1 MERIKVE
8 SVSYSYQN
16 KYQTVEAVKEVTCT
30 FETGKMYV
38 ITGESGSGKSTFL
51 SLLAGLDIP
60 KNGTITVDGE
70 DLSRIDRD
78 AYRREKVA
86 VIYQAFHLFP
96 LLTALENVMYPL
108 EIQGVARK
116 EARERAEEYL
126 KEVGIDEKK
135 FGKYPRMM
143 SGGEQQR
150 TAVARAMASG
160 GRILLA
166 DEPTGALDSKS
177 SRDLLE
183 RLKMVND
190 EGKATI
196 LMVTHDAL
204 SASYAK
210 DVYILSDGMVK
221 CRLTRGDSRKEF
233 YDRIIDMQVSMG
245 SDFS

>member
-1 MERIKVE
+1 MERIKAE

-16 KYQTVEAVKEVTCT
+16 KYQTVEAVKDVTCT

-116 EARERAEEYL
+116 EARERAKEYL
-126 KEVGIDEKK
+126 REVGIDEKK

-166 DEPTGALDSKS
+166 DEPTGNLDTENEEKIVE
-177 SRDLLE
+177 LLISLAHD
-183 RLKMVND
+183 RGFTVV
-190 EGKATI
+190 
-196 LMVTHDAL
+196 MVTHNRQIADRADVRL
-204 SASYAK
+204 VMK
-210 DVYILSDGMVK
+210 DG
-221 CRLTRGDSRKEF
+221 R
-233 YDRIIDMQVSMG
+233 MQVLSERG
-245 SDFS
+245 VSITGLAGQ

>member
-16 KYQTVEAVKEVTCT
+16 KYQTVEAVKDVTCT

-60 KNGTITVDGE
+60 MSGTIIVDGE

-116 EARERAEEYL
+116 EARERAKEYL
-126 KEVGIDEKK
+126 REVGIDEKK

-160 GRILLA
+160 GRIILA
-166 DEPTGALDSKS
+166 DEPTGNLDTENEEKIVELLISLAHD
-177 SRDLLE
+177 RDFT
-183 RLKMVND
+183 V
-190 EGKATI
+190 I
-196 LMVTHDAL
+196 MVTHNRQIADRADVRL
-204 SASYAK
+204 VMK
-210 DVYILSDGMVK
+210 DGRMK
-221 CRLTRGDSRKEF
+221 
-233 YDRIIDMQVSMG
+233 VSSEHAVSITG
-245 SDFS
+245 LAGQ

>member
-16 KYQTVEAVKEVTCT
+16 KYQTVEAVKDVTCT

-60 KNGTITVDGE
+60 KSGTITVDGE
-70 DLSRIDRD
+70 DLSRMDRD

-116 EARERAEEYL
+116 EARVRAAEYL

-160 GRILLA
+160 GRIILA
-166 DEPTGALDSKS
+166 DEPTGNLDTENEEKIVE
-177 SRDLLE
+177 LLIS
-183 RLKMVND
+183 LAHDWGFTVV
-190 EGKATI
+190 
-196 LMVTHDAL
+196 MVTHNRQIADRADVRL
-204 SASYAK
+204 VMK
-210 DVYILSDGMVK
+210 DG
-221 CRLTRGDSRKEF
+221 R
-233 YDRIIDMQVSMG
+233 MQVSSERG
-245 SDFS
+245 VSITGLAGQ

>member
-38 ITGESGSGKSTFL
+38 ITGESGGGKSTFL

-135 FGKYPRMM
+135 FGKYPRML
-143 SGGEQQR
+143 SDGEQQR

-166 DEPTGALDSKS
+166 DEPTGNLDTENEEKIVELLISLAHD
-177 SRDLLE
+177 RDFT
-183 RLKMVND
+183 V
-190 EGKATI
+190 I
-196 LMVTHDAL
+196 MVTHNRQIAERADVRL
-204 SASYAK
+204 VMK
-210 DVYILSDGMVK
+210 DG
-221 CRLTRGDSRKEF
+221 R
-233 YDRIIDMQVSMG
+233 MQVLSERDVSITG
-245 SDFS
+245 LAGQ

>member
-1 MERIKVE
+1 MERIKAE

-16 KYQTVEAVKEVTCT
+16 KYQTVEAVKDVTCT

-51 SLLAGLDIP
+51 SLLAGLDITMS
-60 KNGTITVDGE
+60 GTIIVDGE

-116 EARERAEEYL
+116 EARERAKEYL
-126 KEVGIDEKK
+126 REVGIDEKK

-160 GRILLA
+160 GRIILA
-166 DEPTGALDSKS
+166 DEPTGNLDTENEEKIVELLISLAHD
-177 SRDLLE
+177 RDFT
-183 RLKMVND
+183 V
-190 EGKATI
+190 I
-196 LMVTHDAL
+196 MVTHNRQIADRADVRL
-204 SASYAK
+204 VMK
-210 DVYILSDGMVK
+210 DG
-221 CRLTRGDSRKEF
+221 R
-233 YDRIIDMQVSMG
+233 MQVLSEHAVSITG
-245 SDFS
+245 LAGQ

>member
-116 EARERAEEYL
+116 EARERAEVYL

-166 DEPTGALDSKS
+166 DEPTGNLDTENEEKIVELLISLAHD
-177 SRDLLE
+177 RDFT
-183 RLKMVND
+183 V
-190 EGKATI
+190 I
-196 LMVTHDAL
+196 MVTHNRQIAERADVRL
-204 SASYAK
+204 VMK
-210 DVYILSDGMVK
+210 DG
-221 CRLTRGDSRKEF
+221 R
-233 YDRIIDMQVSMG
+233 MQVLSERDVSITG
-245 SDFS
+245 LAGQ

>member
-1 MERIKVE
+1 MERIKAE

-16 KYQTVEAVKEVTCT
+16 KYQTVEAVKDVTCT

-60 KNGTITVDGE
+60 KNGTVTVDGE

-166 DEPTGALDSKS
+166 DEPTGNLDTENEEKIVELLISLAHD
-177 SRDLLE
+177 RDFT
-183 RLKMVND
+183 V
-190 EGKATI
+190 I
-196 LMVTHDAL
+196 MVTHNRQIAERADVRL
-204 SASYAK
+204 VMK
-210 DVYILSDGMVK
+210 DG
-221 CRLTRGDSRKEF
+221 R
-233 YDRIIDMQVSMG
+233 MQVLSERDVSITG
-245 SDFS
+245 LAGQ

>member
-16 KYQTVEAVKEVTCT
+16 KYQTVEAVKDVTCT

-60 KNGTITVDGE
+60 MSGTIIVDGE

-116 EARERAEEYL
+116 EARERAKEYL
-126 KEVGIDEKK
+126 REVGIDEKK

-160 GRILLA
+160 GRIILA
-166 DEPTGALDSKS
+166 DEPTGNLDTENEEKIVELLISLAHD
-177 SRDLLE
+177 RDFT
-183 RLKMVND
+183 V
-190 EGKATI
+190 I
-196 LMVTHDAL
+196 MVTHNRQIADRADVRL
-204 SASYAK
+204 VMK
-210 DVYILSDGMVK
+210 DGRMN
-221 CRLTRGDSRKEF
+221 
-233 YDRIIDMQVSMG
+233 VSSEHAVSITG
-245 SDFS
+245 LAGQ

>member
-160 GRILLA
+160 GRIILA
-166 DEPTGALDSKS
+166 DEPTGNLDTENEEKIVE
-177 SRDLLE
+177 LLISLAHD
-183 RLKMVND
+183 RGFTVV
-190 EGKATI
+190 
-196 LMVTHDAL
+196 MVTHNRQIADRADVRL
-204 SASYAK
+204 VMK
-210 DVYILSDGMVK
+210 DG
-221 CRLTRGDSRKEF
+221 R
-233 YDRIIDMQVSMG
+233 MQVLSERG
-245 SDFS
+245 VSITGLAGQ

>member
-116 EARERAEEYL
+116 EARERAKEYL
-126 KEVGIDEKK
+126 REVGIDEKK

-160 GRILLA
+160 GRIILA
-166 DEPTGALDSKS
+166 DEPTGNLDTENEEKIVE
-177 SRDLLE
+177 LLISLAHD
-183 RLKMVND
+183 RGFTVV
-190 EGKATI
+190 
-196 LMVTHDAL
+196 MVTHNRQIADRADVRL
-204 SASYAK
+204 VMK
-210 DVYILSDGMVK
+210 DG
-221 CRLTRGDSRKEF
+221 R
-233 YDRIIDMQVSMG
+233 MQVLSERG
-245 SDFS
+245 VSITGLAGQ

>member
-116 EARERAEEYL
+116 EARERAKEYL
-126 KEVGIDEKK
+126 REVGIDEKK

-160 GRILLA
+160 GRIILA
-166 DEPTGALDSKS
+166 DEPTGNLDTENEEKIVE
-177 SRDLLE
+177 LLISLAHD
-183 RLKMVND
+183 RGFTVV
-190 EGKATI
+190 
-196 LMVTHDAL
+196 MVTHNRQIADRADVRL
-204 SASYAK
+204 VMK
-210 DVYILSDGMVK
+210 DG
-221 CRLTRGDSRKEF
+221 R
-233 YDRIIDMQVSMG
+233 MQVLSERDVSITG
-245 SDFS
+245 LAGQ

>member
-60 KNGTITVDGE
+60 KNGTITADGE

-166 DEPTGALDSKS
+166 DEPTGNLDTENEEKIVELLISLAHD
-177 SRDLLE
+177 RDFT
-183 RLKMVND
+183 V
-190 EGKATI
+190 I
-196 LMVTHDAL
+196 MVTHNRQIAERADVRL
-204 SASYAK
+204 VMK
-210 DVYILSDGMVK
+210 DG
-221 CRLTRGDSRKEF
+221 R
-233 YDRIIDMQVSMG
+233 MQVLSERDVSITG
-245 SDFS
+245 LAGQ

>member
-1 MERIKVE
+1 MEQIKVE

-51 SLLAGLDIP
+51 SLLAGLDIS

-135 FGKYPRMM
+135 FEKYPRMM

-166 DEPTGALDSKS
+166 DEPTGNLDTENEEKIVELLISLAHD
-177 SRDLLE
+177 RDFT
-183 RLKMVND
+183 V
-190 EGKATI
+190 I
-196 LMVTHDAL
+196 MVTHNRQIADRADVRL
-204 SASYAK
+204 VMK
-210 DVYILSDGMVK
+210 DGRMK
-221 CRLTRGDSRKEF
+221 
-233 YDRIIDMQVSMG
+233 VSSEHAVSITG
-245 SDFS
+245 LAGQ

>member
-108 EIQGVARK
+108 EIQGMARK
-116 EARERAEEYL
+116 EARERAKEYL

-166 DEPTGALDSKS
+166 DEPTGNLDTENEEKIVELLISLAHD
-177 SRDLLE
+177 RDFT
-183 RLKMVND
+183 V
-190 EGKATI
+190 I
-196 LMVTHDAL
+196 MVTHNRQIAERADVRL
-204 SASYAK
+204 VMK
-210 DVYILSDGMVK
+210 DG
-221 CRLTRGDSRKEF
+221 R
-233 YDRIIDMQVSMG
+233 MQVLSERDVSITG
-245 SDFS
+245 LAGQ

>member
-1 MERIKVE
+1 MERIKAE

-16 KYQTVEAVKEVTCT
+16 KYQTVEAVKDVTCT

-116 EARERAEEYL
+116 EARERAKEYL
-126 KEVGIDEKK
+126 REVGIDEKK

-160 GRILLA
+160 GRIILA
-166 DEPTGALDSKS
+166 DEPTGNLDTENEEKIVELLLSLAHD
-177 SRDLLE
+177 RDFT
-183 RLKMVND
+183 V
-190 EGKATI
+190 I
-196 LMVTHDAL
+196 MVTHNRQIADRADVRL
-204 SASYAK
+204 VMK
-210 DVYILSDGMVK
+210 DG
-221 CRLTRGDSRKEF
+221 R
-233 YDRIIDMQVSMG
+233 MQVLSERG
-245 SDFS
+245 VSITGLAGQ

>member
-16 KYQTVEAVKEVTCT
+16 KYQTVEAVKDVTCT

-116 EARERAEEYL
+116 EARERAKEYL
-126 KEVGIDEKK
+126 REVGIDEKK

-160 GRILLA
+160 GRIILA
-166 DEPTGALDSKS
+166 DEPTGNLDTENEEKIVELLLSLAHD
-177 SRDLLE
+177 RDFT
-183 RLKMVND
+183 V
-190 EGKATI
+190 I
-196 LMVTHDAL
+196 MVTHNRQIADRADVRL
-204 SASYAK
+204 VMK
-210 DVYILSDGMVK
+210 DGRMK
-221 CRLTRGDSRKEF
+221 
-233 YDRIIDMQVSMG
+233 VSSEHAVSITG
-245 SDFS
+245 LAGQ

>member
-1 MERIKVE
+1 MERIKAE

-16 KYQTVEAVKEVTCT
+16 KYQTVEAVKDVTCT

-96 LLTALENVMYPL
+96 LLTALENVMCPL

-116 EARERAEEYL
+116 EARERAKEYL
-126 KEVGIDEKK
+126 REVGIDEKK

-160 GRILLA
+160 GRIILA
-166 DEPTGALDSKS
+166 DEPTGNLDTENEEKIVELLLSLAHD
-177 SRDLLE
+177 RDFT
-183 RLKMVND
+183 V
-190 EGKATI
+190 I
-196 LMVTHDAL
+196 MVTHNRQIADRADVRL
-204 SASYAK
+204 VMK
-210 DVYILSDGMVK
+210 DGRMK
-221 CRLTRGDSRKEF
+221 
-233 YDRIIDMQVSMG
+233 VSSEHAVSITG
-245 SDFS
+245 LAGQ

>member
-16 KYQTVEAVKEVTCT
+16 KYQTVEAVKDVTCT

-166 DEPTGALDSKS
+166 DEPTGNLDTENEEKIVELLISLAHD
-177 SRDLLE
+177 RDFT
-183 RLKMVND
+183 V
-190 EGKATI
+190 I
-196 LMVTHDAL
+196 MVTHNRQIADRADVRL
-204 SASYAK
+204 VMK
-210 DVYILSDGMVK
+210 DGRMK
-221 CRLTRGDSRKEF
+221 
-233 YDRIIDMQVSMG
+233 VSSEHAVSITG
-245 SDFS
+245 LAGQ

>member
-1 MERIKVE
+1 MERIKAE

-16 KYQTVEAVKEVTCT
+16 KYQTVEAVKDVTCT

-166 DEPTGALDSKS
+166 DEPTGNLDTENEEKIVELLISLAHD
-177 SRDLLE
+177 RDFT
-183 RLKMVND
+183 V
-190 EGKATI
+190 I
-196 LMVTHDAL
+196 MVTHNRQIAERADVRL
-204 SASYAK
+204 VMK
-210 DVYILSDGMVK
+210 DG
-221 CRLTRGDSRKEF
+221 R
-233 YDRIIDMQVSMG
+233 MQVLSERDVSITG
-245 SDFS
+245 LAGQ

>member
-166 DEPTGALDSKS
+166 DEPTGNLDTENEEKIVELLISLAHD
-177 SRDLLE
+177 RDFT
-183 RLKMVND
+183 V
-190 EGKATI
+190 I
-196 LMVTHDAL
+196 MVTHNRQIAERADVRL
-204 SASYAK
+204 VMK
-210 DVYILSDGMVK
+210 DG
-221 CRLTRGDSRKEF
+221 R
-233 YDRIIDMQVSMG
+233 MQVLSERDVSITG
-245 SDFS
+245 LVGQ

>member
-116 EARERAEEYL
+116 EARERAKEYL
-126 KEVGIDEKK
+126 REVGIDEKK

-160 GRILLA
+160 GRIILA
-166 DEPTGALDSKS
+166 DEPTGNLDTENEKKIVE
-177 SRDLLE
+177 LLISLAHD
-183 RLKMVND
+183 RGFTVV
-190 EGKATI
+190 
-196 LMVTHDAL
+196 MVTHNRQIADRADVRL
-204 SASYAK
+204 VMK
-210 DVYILSDGMVK
+210 DG
-221 CRLTRGDSRKEF
+221 R
-233 YDRIIDMQVSMG
+233 MQVLSERG
-245 SDFS
+245 VSITGLAGQ